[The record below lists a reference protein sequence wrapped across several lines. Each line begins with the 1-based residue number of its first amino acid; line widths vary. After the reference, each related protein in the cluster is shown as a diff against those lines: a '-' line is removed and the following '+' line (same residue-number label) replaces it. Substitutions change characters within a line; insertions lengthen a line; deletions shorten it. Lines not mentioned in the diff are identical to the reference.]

1 VNAGRLSD
9 LVLFEK
15 RVTPGL
21 DTWIEDFTVSCEAQR
36 QSETA
41 CRFIIRYRR
50 TTDGKEISALSHRI
64 IFDGAIWHIASA
76 VHDRRRTML
85 TIDCD
90 LTNMI
95 EVTHMQS
102 TEREFIEGVPVITPR
117 D

>member
-1 VNAGRLSD
+1 
-9 LVLFEK
+9 
-15 RVTPGL
+15 
-21 DTWIEDFTVSCEAQR
+21 
-36 QSETA
+36 
-41 CRFIIRYRR
+41 
-50 TTDGKEISALSHRI
+50 
-64 IFDGAIWHIASA
+64 
-76 VHDRRRTML
+76 ML